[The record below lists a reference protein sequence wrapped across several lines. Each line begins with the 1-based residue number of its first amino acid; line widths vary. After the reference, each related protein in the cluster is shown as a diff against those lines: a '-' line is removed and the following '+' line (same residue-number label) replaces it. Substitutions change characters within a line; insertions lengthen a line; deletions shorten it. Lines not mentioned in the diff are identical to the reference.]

1 MCFSKKTVIANR
13 DYFGAIT
20 MMLKSISHRGPDDQK
35 IYSNPTQGLH
45 IGFCRLSMVDVKM
58 SMQPFWD
65 TNERTAVIFNGEI
78 YNYKSLRKEVG
89 ETTFGTLGEVELIL
103 QLYKMY
109 GESFIEQRLFGKG
122 KDKQAE
128 IQYSCGFVAGWLP
141 KS

>member
-1 MCFSKKTVIANR
+1 MCGFVCVFQKKTVIANR

-65 TNERTAVIFNGEI
+65 TNERTAVIFNG
-78 YNYKSLRKEVG
+78 
-89 ETTFGTLGEVELIL
+89 
-103 QLYKMY
+103 
-109 GESFIEQRLFGKG
+109 
-122 KDKQAE
+122 
-128 IQYSCGFVAGWLP
+128 
-141 KS
+141 